1 MNHMYGIKSRRTGRS
16 EPSTYLIY
24 HSCCRRL
31 LVNSPTWVKPGIQFG
46 IQVACKNQEFWVSRL
61 PVLVFWTRAHL
72 RQLHLQIEIGAGM
85 QKTKILGILILG
97 NWFLAL
103 GHRKESSAAAAA
115 NENATQYRNR
125 KERPT
130 QHQERPYYS
139 DLHFFM
145 RPSPQCQSRFQ
156 SKSALQP
163 DR

>member
-1 MNHMYGIKSRRTGRS
+1 MYGIKSRRTGRS

-115 NENATQYRNR
+115 NENATQYRKYR
-125 KERPT
+125 RAKEGKTHTAPRTTLLLRSPFLHAPLPAVSKPVSIKIRP
-130 QHQERPYYS
+130 
-139 DLHFFM
+139 
-145 RPSPQCQSRFQ
+145 
-156 SKSALQP
+156 AA
-163 DR
+163 